1 LLSAVRVQFG
11 QNLIF
16 LAHTEKAADI
26 RGLSEA

>member
-26 RGLSEA
+26 RGFF